1 VYLVHLYG
9 RLYISKID
17 LERGFDFLP
26 ELTFPPNKTYR
37 NNTTYHTLVEQAD
50 HQTIRPPMQ
59 SNGGE

>member
-9 RLYISKID
+9 QLYISKID

-37 NNTTYHTLVEQAD
+37 NNTTTVKPIKTGH
-50 HQTIRPPMQ
+50 
-59 SNGGE
+59 